1 MAREM
6 KEMVRGFYVSSF
18 FLFYAEQVHYFIT
31 DDPEEKN
38 IVESGTI
45 GQDARIDLI
54 QTDRFAQIDAICRA
68 ADRREREKTAELLR
82 EYTKKE
88 YLTKTLFGTEE
99 ESNVIYQTS

>member
-18 FLFYAEQVHYFIT
+18 FLFYGEQVHYFIT

-45 GQDARIDLI
+45 GQDARIDLV
-54 QTDRFAQIDAICRA
+54 QTDRFAQIDAICRST
-68 ADRREREKTAELLR
+68 DRREREKTAELLR
-82 EYTKKE
+82 EYMRKE
-88 YLTKTLFGTEE
+88 YLTRALFGEEE
-99 ESNVIYQTS
+99 ESHVIY